1 MVLKNRNIYGLMKLC
16 ICVFILIEFFD
27 LVIFND
33 VEGLNI
39 YRIWNNFVCFFKCYC
54 MIN

>member
-16 ICVFILIEFFD
+16 ICVFILIEIFD

-39 YRIWNNFVCFFKCYC
+39 YRIWKNLFVFLN
-54 MIN
+54 IIV